1 MTMQLV
7 TVFFKIFLTFIIL
20 LDPLG
25 NTPAFLS
32 VAGAYEKKTQLHI
45 LREAIFIAG
54 GTLLVFAIFGKF
66 ILNFFGITPGAFYIA
81 GGIILFTIALD
92 MIQSK
97 PRSRHTPH
105 STLDP
110 QETTMVAVFPLAIPL
125 IAGPGM
131 ITTIMVYTAS
141 SSFSFTTF
149 VMVLLAL
156 VVGLVIEYLVLRSA
170 TFLVKVIGTTG
181 LFVLEK
187 VMGLILAGMAVQF
200 VYDGLVKI
208 GVLAAATVL

>member
-1 MTMQLV
+1 MNTGLIV
-7 TVFFKIFLTFIIL
+7 EFFKIFLTFLIL

-32 VAGAYEKKTQLHI
+32 VAGNYEKKTQLHI
-45 LREAIFIAG
+45 LKQAIFIAG
-54 GTLLVFAIFGKF
+54 GTLLVFALFGRF
-66 ILNFFGITPGAFYIA
+66 ILNFFGITSGAFYIA
-81 GGIILFTIALD
+81 GGVILFTIALD

-97 PRSRHTPH
+97 PRARHTPH

-110 QETTMVAVFPLAIPL
+110 QESTMIAVFPLAIPL

-141 SSFSFTTF
+141 SAFSLTTF
-149 VMVLLAL
+149 IMVIVAL
-156 VVGLVIEYLVLRSA
+156 VVGLFIEYVVLRSA
-170 TFLVKVIGTTG
+170 TLLVKVIGTTG

-200 VYDGLVKI
+200 VYDGLVKLN
-208 GVLAAATVL
+208 VLPAAIR